1 MSNQLIEKDVKKMID
16 GFVQL
21 REDLQDKAEAKRWKA
36 IKHPITL
43 AEALN
48 RLTKA
53 DLDNLRKELDLQGV
67 SSLKKGELVLVLQ
80 DEILAGLEEMCKKLD
95 KERFSLLGEL
105 VRNNGA
111 IEAPSLED
119 YQYQYFND
127 SSIAMTGTLKGK
139 KVLVMPE
146 EIVDR
151 IAALQ
156 DEGIEAVIDR
166 NTEYIHL
173 TKGLLFYYGALP
185 YPALKEL
192 LDKHLHAIVPGSD
205 YLPVMMHAASYYRE
219 FVLEDHYISSTRVPD
234 PEKVLLEHEVRSN
247 VPYNAFTKS
256 QLLKAAEPGYVERT
270 QSYTTLVYYLH
281 TEFEMTIE
289 EADRIVSKCA
299 FIAKSSEGMNEV
311 MEFLESVL
319 EVDNME
325 TVQEIA
331 DRVVTLLNNTRLW
344 DLKGYAPLELR
355 EKGTD
360 KSTSIQSG
368 KKPGRNEPC
377 HCSSGKK
384 YKKCCGR

>member
-1 MSNQLIEKDVKKMID
+1 MSNLLTEKNQKRVIEALVKLKDDVP
-16 GFVQL
+16 
-21 REDLQDKAEAKRWKA
+21 DKAEAKRWKA

-48 RLTKA
+48 RLTKV

-105 VRNNGA
+105 VRNNGV

-139 KVLVMPE
+139 KVLVMPQ

-151 IAALQ
+151 IAELQ
-156 DEGIEAVIDR
+156 DEGIKAVIDR
-166 NTEYIHL
+166 NTEYIQL
-173 TKGLLFYYGALP
+173 TKGLLFYYGTLT

-192 LDKHLHAIVPGSD
+192 LDKHLNAIVPGSD
-205 YLPVMMHAASYYRE
+205 YLPVVMHAASYYRE
-219 FVLEDHYISSTRVPD
+219 FVLEDRYISSTRVDD
-234 PEKVLLEHEVRSN
+234 PEKVLREHEVRSN
-247 VPYNAFTKS
+247 VPYNAFTRS
-256 QLLKAAEPGYVERT
+256 QLLKAAEPGYVERS

-281 TEFEMTIE
+281 TRFEMAAE
-289 EADRIVSKCA
+289 EADIIVSKCA
-299 FIAKSSEGMNEV
+299 FIAQSSEGMNEV

-331 DRVVTLLNNTRLW
+331 DRVVTLVNNTRKW
-344 DLKGYAPLELR
+344 DLKGYALLELR
-355 EKGTD
+355 EKRTD

-377 HCSSGKK
+377 YCGSGKK